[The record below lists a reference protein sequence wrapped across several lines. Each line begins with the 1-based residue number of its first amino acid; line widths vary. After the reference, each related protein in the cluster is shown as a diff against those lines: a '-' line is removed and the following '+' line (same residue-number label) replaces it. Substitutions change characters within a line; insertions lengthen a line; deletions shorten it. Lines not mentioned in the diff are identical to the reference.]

1 MRSPTAKGYGRVDS
15 RDSAHEIHNFDI
27 DESSTS
33 DVQRPRK
40 GNARGL
46 STHAR
51 SKHDDHFQRHNL
63 QHQRQQSRQDYSNT
77 PQQHQDPQN
86 YNGHHP
92 IQVEVTQSGSRN
104 YRKRQSFGHP
114 TPVLETGDSFDS
126 QNSNNTISPR
136 NQSSSRTTILV
147 FLAFVGFAIIHAIAR
162 GFENMH
168 EAKTKQQQQN
178 SNGIGGIGSDGD
190 FNGNIQQLTV
200 GSDGKEGYHAFI
212 DDSDDAE
219 AFSNASNLPNNQLAY
234 DNRSINADSAPL
246 GSIGSE
252 TAETPTSS
260 ATILSRTSQLSSL
273 ISNLDASDMVECYV
287 VTRMA
292 PLSNVIS
299 SFPIS
304 GSSTGGGTRGES
316 NGSDNGNRNAR
327 ILLDNDADS
336 TGKAEGFTTASSPTT
351 STSNIPSGT
360 IQIRK
365 SALAF
370 RYRPRVASA
379 THNSHPSVGSSP
391 SNTGENSLPR
401 EQNEQ
406 QKYFEL
412 TLEYGPQ
419 RTGATK
425 TSEAMPMVHLDTELM
440 DMANNGEWNTNVDG
454 YNIGKYVSW
463 ENEARI
469 YHSTH
474 ISTEWTEAYYMAPL
488 TGVVMEKIIQRAVDY
503 PNKRPRYQP
512 FEVVSIP
519 SGNLILRSS
528 GSDDFVWSMFRDLA
542 DLYVDIDPILVPPRG
557 KVQLFVAD
565 PVNYDKEEEN
575 GEGAGEDNSGN
586 HASISNQSK
595 RREPNPNVQRV
606 KGPVEVTRAAMFY
619 ENFFN
624 CANAIKSGDY
634 SLYLPRPTPGPT
646 TSPTPNVT
654 AVPSSAPTLLLKDTL
669 DSDTESEVVNKKSE
683 GKTIDPVNNDEDS
696 KYTQTTLPKTT
707 NTEAEEEDEY
717 VYKNNNVTNTTVV
730 TYANEESEL
739 NSTTESEES
748 SMSKSAA
755 DYVSHD
761 DETGLNNGIDTEHNI
776 TTKNDHG
783 NYTQPQKPGTWKN
796 STLDGDYVGDSDED
810 DKGDRFRTRRIR
822 VLVSQKKISRC
833 LQDGLNTT
841 SNATLDTEAV
851 SDDESFIDEW
861 DNDDDLEYADMN
873 ADESEDVGD
882 AAEAA
887 EKAAIAAAEAAET
900 AAAVA
905 ATNSSQADSAAA
917 ASEAAKAAKKAADAT
932 VAARAK
938 TAAEGLL
945 SGDGVLM
952 TSVLSTC
959 FSDPK
964 YGIRKQEFVVK
975 STEVKAADDDDIAT
989 GDDDDGGQ
997 NVIETIDTTYAYIYL
1012 DGDVFFR
1019 LNLTAP
1025 YWSTETV
1032 LQTVPPPH
1040 VPPEGKG
1047 DAVDW
1052 AIFIF
1057 ILTGTLFG
1065 FMVILHQVGFV
1076 IDKRLRFRWFFKP
1089 TNYNH
1094 DPRGKDCQDD
1104 YSDDDDDGMYQLKR
1118 GEGFPHSIGIDAI
1131 PTSMGGKLPHYVS
1144 SGANVAPFEAATK
1157 HSSRETMDETLEKG
1171 NVDLELAP
1179 FTPIEPSIKQET
1191 EHSSLPASLRIKRDT
1206 PDDVERPSLK
1216 STSKIALP
1224 QMSPKYNDGRGTQ
1237 LAYSK
1242 FNDNSVPPPYYS
1254 IPED

>member
-15 RDSAHEIHNFDI
+15 RDSSHEMHNFDI
-27 DESSTS
+27 DESSSS
-33 DVQRPRK
+33 DVKWPRK
-40 GNARGL
+40 GNARML

-51 SKHDDHFQRHNL
+51 SKHDDHFQRHNQ
-63 QHQRQQSRQDYSNT
+63 QHQRQQSEQDFRNT
-77 PQQHQDPQN
+77 PQQHQDSQN
-86 YNGHHP
+86 YNGHDP
-92 IQVEVTQSGSRN
+92 IQMDVTQSGSRN
-104 YRKRQSFGHP
+104 YRKRQSFCHP
-114 TPVLETGDSFDS
+114 APVLETGDSFDS
-126 QNSNNTISPR
+126 HNSNNTISPR

-147 FLAFVGFAIIHAIAR
+147 FLAFVGFAIIDAIAR

-168 EAKTKQQQQN
+168 EAKTKQQPQN

-190 FNGNIQQLTV
+190 FNGNTQQLTG
-200 GSDGKEGYHAFI
+200 GSNGKEGHQAFI

-219 AFSNASNLPNNQLAY
+219 AFSNTSNLPNNQVAY

-246 GSIGSE
+246 GNIGSG
-252 TAETPTSS
+252 TVETPTSS

-273 ISNLDASDMVECYV
+273 ISNLDASDVVECYV

-304 GSSTGGGTRGES
+304 GSSTGGVTGGDS
-316 NGSDNGNRNAR
+316 NGSDNGNQNAR
-327 ILLDNDADS
+327 NLLDNDADS
-336 TGKAEGFTTASSPTT
+336 TGKAEGFTTASSATT

-379 THNSHPSVGSSP
+379 TRNSHPSVGSSP
-391 SNTGENSLPR
+391 LNTGENSLPP
-401 EQNEQ
+401 EQKEQ

-425 TSEAMPMVHLDTELM
+425 TSEAMPMVHLDTDLM
-440 DMANNGEWNTNVDG
+440 GVANNGEWNNNVDG

-557 KVQLFVAD
+557 KVQFFVAD
-565 PVNYDKEEEN
+565 PVNHGKEEEN
-575 GEGAGEDNSGN
+575 SESAGEDNRGN

-606 KGPVEVTRAAMFY
+606 KGPVEVSRAAMFY
-619 ENFFN
+619 EKFFN

-634 SLYLPRPTPGPT
+634 SLYFPPPTPGPT

-654 AVPSSAPTLLLKDTL
+654 AVPSSAPTPLSMDTL
-669 DSDTESEVVNKKSE
+669 ASDIESEVENEKSE
-683 GKTIDPVNNDEDS
+683 AETIAPINNDEDS

-707 NTEAEEEDEY
+707 DMEAGEEDEHENKHD
-717 VYKNNNVTNTTVV
+717 VASNTTVL
-730 TYANEESEL
+730 TNANDESEL
-739 NSTTESEES
+739 NSTTVSEQS
-748 SMSKSAA
+748 SMTKSAA
-755 DYVSHD
+755 DFVSQA
-761 DETGLNNGIDTEHNI
+761 DEMGFNNGINTNV
-776 TTKNDHG
+776 TKTFDHS
-783 NYTQPQKPGTWKN
+783 NNTQSEKPSTSQN
-796 STLDGDYVGDSDED
+796 STLDGDYVGDIDKDDEGV
-810 DKGDRFRTRRIR
+810 KFRMRRIR
-822 VLVSQKKISRC
+822 ALVSRNKISRS

-841 SNATLDTEAV
+841 KNATLDTKAA
-851 SDDESFIDEW
+851 SDDEW
-861 DNDDDLEYADMN
+861 DNDDDLESADLN
-873 ADESEDVGD
+873 ADESEDEGD

-887 EKAAIAAAEAAET
+887 EKAAIAAAEAAEA

-945 SGDGVLM
+945 SGDGALM

-975 STEVKAADDDDIAT
+975 STEVKTADDDDIAA
-989 GDDDDGGQ
+989 GDDDDAGGQ
-997 NVIETIDTTYAYIYL
+997 DVIETIDTTYAYIYL
-1012 DGDVFFR
+1012 DGEIFFR

-1057 ILTGTLFG
+1057 ILMGTLFG
-1065 FMVILHQVGFV
+1065 FLVILHQVGFV

-1104 YSDDDDDGMYQLKR
+1104 YSDDDDEMYQLKR

-1131 PTSMGGKLPHYVS
+1131 PTSMGGKLPHCIS
-1144 SGANVAPFEAATK
+1144 SGANIAPFEAAAK
-1157 HSSRETMDETLEKG
+1157 HFSRETMDESLDKG

-1179 FTPIEPSIKQET
+1179 FTPIEPSTKQET
-1191 EHSSLPASLRIKRDT
+1191 EHSGLPASLRIKRNT

-1224 QMSPKYNDGRGTQ
+1224 QMSPKNNNGRETQ
-1237 LAYSK
+1237 LTYNN
-1242 FNDNSVPPPYYS
+1242 FNGNSAPLPYYS
-1254 IPED
+1254 TPVD